1 MASSEERM
9 PTEET
14 PDNEAEVVEDDEGRR
29 LPGDGAAEREL
40 PEAEGPD
47 FEAHAG
53 WGSAG

>member
-1 MASSEERM
+1 M

-14 PDNEAEVVEDDEGRR
+14 RDNEAEVVEDDEGRKT
-29 LPGDGAAEREL
+29 PADEAAEREL
-40 PEAEGPD
+40 PEAEDPD

>member
-1 MASSEERM
+1 M
-9 PTEET
+9 PSEET
-14 PDNEAEVVEDDEGRR
+14 PDKEVKPVEGDEEERES
-29 LPGDGAAEREL
+29 PADETADREL